1 MILYKLLLLSSPLLS
16 SRLDFKVGHSPAH
29 LSRSFIDERQKW
41 GLVHSKITCSDL
53 IHFVINL
60 TWPGLN
66 NTYIGTMVKSHKFTY
81 LGVSSKHCNWS
92 FKTKI
97 RSSEWVPNLSFLE
110 LKLYPTTT
118 YLGSFHT
125 DYIIYKIYIKIPP
138 SPKIKEENA
147 IQGKTRES
155 FRIGKNIPFLDLES

>member
-66 NTYIGTMVKSHKFTY
+66 NTYIGTMVKSHKLTY
-81 LGVSSKHCNWS
+81 LGVGSKHCNWS
-92 FKTKI
+92 FETKI

-110 LKLYPTTT
+110 LKLYPTT

-125 DYIIYKIYIKIPP
+125 DYIIYKKILKFLPQ
-138 SPKIKEENA
+138 IKEEKCH
-147 IQGKTRES
+147 QGKTRES